1 MIKMHKIDINRL
13 LEKIRMHPDSH
24 KMGMIASHLG
34 IVRGSSRDNREVIGV
49 DVAYDL
55 KAIDDIIKEIKK
67 LPGIVEV
74 LVDINEGSLEVG
86 DEILFVAVGG
96 DIRDNVFD
104 ALIKAVDLI
113 KKRASHKREMFI
125 DQRGGRVK

>member
-1 MIKMHKIDINRL
+1 MHKIDVNRL
-13 LEKIRMHPDSH
+13 LGKIRMHPDSH

-34 IVRGSSRDNREVIGV
+34 IVRGSSRDNREVVGV

-55 KAIDDIIKEIKK
+55 KVIDNIIKEIKL
-67 LPGIVEV
+67 LPGVIEV
-74 LVDINEGSLEVG
+74 LVDINEGHLEVG

-96 DIRDNVFD
+96 DIRDNVFN

-113 KKRASHKREMFI
+113 KTRAGHKREIFK
-125 DQRGGRVK
+125 DQRGGGGK

>member
-1 MIKMHKIDINRL
+1 MIKMHKMDINRL
-13 LEKIRMHPDSH
+13 LEKIHRHPDSH

-34 IVRGSSRDNREVIGV
+34 IVRGSSRDKREVISV
-49 DVAYDL
+49 NVAYDL

-96 DIRDNVFD
+96 DIRDNVFN

-113 KKRASHKREMFI
+113 KKRASHKREIFM
-125 DQRGGRVK
+125 DQRGEE

>member
-1 MIKMHKIDINRL
+1 MIKMHKMDINKL

-34 IVRGSSRDNREVIGV
+34 IVRGSSRDKREVISV
-49 DVAYDL
+49 NVAYDL

-96 DIRDNVFD
+96 DIRDNVFN

-113 KKRASHKREMFI
+113 KKRASHKREIFM
-125 DQRGGRVK
+125 DQRGEE